1 MSETYE
7 VRATRVGRVWALRAD
22 AGGRSIHTQCSRLDQ
37 APRTAQE
44 AIALTLDV
52 AESDV
57 TVEVVVNL
65 DPDVRAEIQR
75 LREAQAEASEAQA
88 RAARASRELARMLAD
103 SGLTVRDSGRLL
115 GISPQRVSQLLS

>member
-1 MSETYE
+1 MSQTYE

-22 AGGRSIHTQCSRLDQ
+22 VGGRIIHTQCSRLDQ
-37 APRTAQE
+37 VPHMARE

-52 AESDV
+52 PESAV
-57 TVEVVVNL
+57 TVEVVADL
-65 DPDVRAEIQR
+65 DPDVRAEIDR

-88 RAARASRELARMLAD
+88 RAAKASRDLARRLAD